1 MDQQLDIVSFK
12 ELLPSLNDI
21 FIKLVEGT
29 PVSRSF
35 ETKKDQ
41 LEYLTRVQKKTFIVS
56 TLLLP
61 VLYVGLIFGMG
72 FIAEKSRETLSI
84 AVIDSSGYFSAP
96 ILEKQN
102 QFDSSSTLTLV
113 NDRSEAQLKEKED
126 GYDGY
131 LIIPALDWTKG
142 LDSLPLNTYKSYG
155 SATTA
160 AVEAKINRI
169 WSEVLNDSLQID
181 IGKQMILS
189 QSRIGIKAKN
199 IIDEKSDSDTAEG
212 IGYVA
217 GLLMYFILLVYGS
230 QVMMGVMEEKTNR
243 IAEVI
248 VSSVRPFQM
257 MLGKIIGIGAVALT
271 QFLLW
276 IVFILAAY
284 NIAKE
289 AGTQMGAA
297 EMVGNMQRLFT
308 NVDVP
313 LILFCFGF
321 YFLAGFFFY
330 ASLYGAV
337 GSAVNEDIRE
347 AQSLSFPI
355 TMLVIISIAMM
366 TASIANPS
374 SSIAVWGSLI
384 PFSSPIVMMARIPYG
399 VPGTVPWWQLIA
411 SMIIL
416 VLSFLAMVWVA
427 GKIYR
432 TGILLYGK
440 KVTWAEMLKWIFR
453 KN

>member
-1 MDQQLDIVSFK
+1 MNKTWI
-12 ELLPSLNDI
+12 I
-21 FIKLVEGT
+21 IK
-29 PVSRSF
+29 R
-35 ETKKDQ
+35 
-41 LEYLTRVQKKTFIVS
+41 EYLTRVQKKTFIVS

-399 VPGTVPWWQLIA
+399 VPGTVPWWQLIV